1 MADGAWL
8 YILRCSD
15 GSYYVGTARGS
26 LESRIAQHNAGAF
39 QGYTASRRPVEL
51 IFSQWFD
58 RITDAIENERKVKKW
73 GRAKK
78 EAFIRGDFESLQQLA
93 KRKSPHPSRRPPA
106 AGSSECVNVLVLNV
120 CNGWRGVIPSMW

>member
-1 MADGAWL
+1 MTDGAWL

-51 IFSQWFD
+51 IFSQWSD

-73 GRAKK
+73 SRAKK

-106 AGSSECVNVLVLNV
+106 AGSP
-120 CNGWRGVIPSMW
+120 G

>member
-1 MADGAWL
+1 MTDGAWL

-15 GSYYVGTARGS
+15 GSHYVGTARGS

-58 RITDAIENERKVKKW
+58 RITDAIENERKLKKW
-73 GRAKK
+73 SRAKK
-78 EAFIRGDFESLQQLA
+78 EAFIRGDIASLQMLA
-93 KRKSPHPSRRPPA
+93 RRRTAHPSSRAQEHAPHDEDPP
-106 AGSSECVNVLVLNV
+106 SS
-120 CNGWRGVIPSMW
+120 

>member
-1 MADGAWL
+1 MTDGAWL

-58 RITDAIENERKVKKW
+58 RITDAIENERKKKW
-73 GRAKK
+73 SRAKK

-106 AGSSECVNVLVLNV
+106 A
-120 CNGWRGVIPSMW
+120 